1 MGVKK
6 RTDERTNE
14 QGVSR
19 SRMMYPKSVEIN
31 SCRKDL
37 IEAQISRSIHVET
50 GTYHSESSS
59 SLKDTA
65 LVGKLR
71 TEWEAFN
78 LDHRNFNFREE
89 TESGKE
95 EFCWNQLQKIAIF
108 WFLPASTSR
117 LLVLIYSR
125 WAGKQEHPRPLSL
138 DFPSNLWRAAFWRP
152 ALMKVEK

>member
-1 MGVKK
+1 MY
-6 RTDERTNE
+6 
-14 QGVSR
+14 
-19 SRMMYPKSVEIN
+19 MMYPKSVEIN

-95 EFCWNQLQKIAIF
+95 EFC
-108 WFLPASTSR
+108 
-117 LLVLIYSR
+117 
-125 WAGKQEHPRPLSL
+125 
-138 DFPSNLWRAAFWRP
+138 
-152 ALMKVEK
+152 

>member
-1 MGVKK
+1 MVLHGIVLLALARGLYLARHLPTLYIFKIIYMY
-6 RTDERTNE
+6 
-14 QGVSR
+14 
-19 SRMMYPKSVEIN
+19 MMYPKSVEIN

-95 EFCWNQLQKIAIF
+95 EFC
-108 WFLPASTSR
+108 
-117 LLVLIYSR
+117 
-125 WAGKQEHPRPLSL
+125 
-138 DFPSNLWRAAFWRP
+138 
-152 ALMKVEK
+152 